1 MHAICKIRKVL
12 TINNGIILREVKYIS
27 YFWSY
32 LLVSDILKH
41 LKYKNIQYILDI
53 KEKFLK

>member
-41 LKYKNIQYILDI
+41 LKYKSI
-53 KEKFLK
+53 